1 MNKQLRAFLESLGL
15 RSDATVQQAWAYY
28 AAIND
33 AEHKRTALALKN
45 GEEPAPAAAG
55 VGGHQRSEPGAGSA
69 SQGQQN
75 TQAPSSAAAPAQ
87 APAPAGVN
95 TRTAADI
102 ELERRDAIEAL
113 CRRYEVDA
121 DTRTQ
126 AITERWSV
134 ERLTNQLL
142 ENTRSRPEPVGQH
155 APMGFARS
163 SNMNIQ
169 TLAAGLAIRTGGDP
183 IRVAAATLDRS
194 LAGDERQRAAE
205 RLANQASDYRDLSLI
220 DLCRASLA
228 ATNQPVPMQRD
239 ELIRAAV
246 STGALGRVMEPALN
260 ATLNQAYLET
270 PDNTSLFC
278 TEADVPDYRKNERHG
293 LGKVATPKK
302 RHRGQTAGH
311 STISDR
317 PVEEYKV
324 FEYSEILRID
334 RQDIID
340 DRTDVFQRWPM
351 EMGQAFRR
359 LRPQLVYYMLIA
371 NAALAD
377 TLALF
382 HGDHNNLNDLL
393 LTVDNLEAVIAKMR
407 RQQLSGV
414 SIQPEPGVLI
424 VNSDLEFT
432 ARRILGSS
440 ELITGASATLGN
452 RNVVADLG
460 MQLAVSADLR
470 NGVTDPNTGA
480 TASGATTK
488 WFVAAKKGT
497 APTIEVGYVAGLGR
511 MPQTNTFAR
520 QGDGGFWG
528 VEYAAS
534 HSVGAKVLDHLGLQ
548 IGDA

>member
-228 ATNQPVPMQRD
+228 ATNQPVPD
-239 ELIRAAV
+239 
-246 STGALGRVMEPALN
+246 
-260 ATLNQAYLET
+260 
-270 PDNTSLFC
+270 
-278 TEADVPDYRKNERHG
+278 
-293 LGKVATPKK
+293 
-302 RHRGQTAGH
+302 
-311 STISDR
+311 
-317 PVEEYKV
+317 
-324 FEYSEILRID
+324 
-334 RQDIID
+334 
-340 DRTDVFQRWPM
+340 
-351 EMGQAFRR
+351 
-359 LRPQLVYYMLIA
+359 
-371 NAALAD
+371 
-377 TLALF
+377 
-382 HGDHNNLNDLL
+382 
-393 LTVDNLEAVIAKMR
+393 
-407 RQQLSGV
+407 
-414 SIQPEPGVLI
+414 
-424 VNSDLEFT
+424 
-432 ARRILGSS
+432 
-440 ELITGASATLGN
+440 ASATN
-452 RNVVADLG
+452 
-460 MQLAVSADLR
+460 
-470 NGVTDPNTGA
+470 
-480 TASGATTK
+480 
-488 WFVAAKKGT
+488 
-497 APTIEVGYVAGLGR
+497 
-511 MPQTNTFAR
+511 
-520 QGDGGFWG
+520 
-528 VEYAAS
+528 
-534 HSVGAKVLDHLGLQ
+534 
-548 IGDA
+548 